1 MNTPKDT
8 VTLNDKKRRF
18 NMPGTP
24 ALMLCITLFVAILTY
39 ILPAG
44 EFERVEQDGR
54 TVVVPGTFHSVD
66 GNPCGVGDLF
76 SSVFNGLVN
85 ASELI
90 AFIFVV
96 GGAFYIVQ
104 SLSLIHI

>member
-54 TVVVPGTFHSVD
+54 TVVVPGTFI
-66 GNPCGVGDLF
+66 L
-76 SSVFNGLVN
+76 
-85 ASELI
+85 
-90 AFIFVV
+90 
-96 GGAFYIVQ
+96 
-104 SLSLIHI
+104 